1 MGGGPPGFP
10 QGFSCLVV
18 LWIPLADFRFRLL
31 GFHRLWLAFPKPF
44 DYPLSMLNAVRNP
57 EEPGPSVWPLSRSLA
72 ATKEI
77 EFSFSSYCYLDVSV
91 HSVPFHT
98 LWIHAWILEVC
109 SSRFPHSE
117 ISGSM
122 AVCASPKLIAAYHV
136 FHRLLVPRHSPYA
149 LSCLTS
155 HNVFTLFFRNFIA
168 ISLECF
174 VVAIQR
180 FVTFVTSF
188 FENRKLIFSRLTLFL
203 LYLYSVFKVQYFSG
217 LIATALIYYHAGFLM
232 STTFF
237 TFLSK

>member
-18 LWIPLADFRFRLL
+18 LWILLAASRFRLL

-44 DYPLSMLNAVRNP
+44 GYRFAMLNAVRNP

-91 HSVPFHT
+91 HSVPFRT
-98 LWIHAWILEVC
+98 LWIHARILEVC

-155 HNVFTLFFRNFIA
+155 LNVFTLIRNFIA

-203 LYLYSVFKVQYFSG
+203 LYLYSVFKVQCFEG
-217 LIATALIYYHAGFLM
+217 LILQNRTMNINFNQY
-232 STTFF
+232 SIERR
-237 TFLSK
+237 